1 MGKKLR
7 FWTGAAIGAALQ
19 YLYDPKAGPSRRALL
34 RDQFTDWAL
43 DTRDGVVGKKL
54 SARALPDSGRAGLR
68 PSQQRSRLLKLNHQE
83 ATHNQYQGGWASARP

>member
-7 FWTGAAIGAALQ
+7 FWTGAALGAVLQ

-34 RDQFTDWAL
+34 RDHFTDWAL

-54 SARALPDSGRAGLR
+54 ALGPFRTPERWPTSVAAAVALFNSPR
-68 PSQQRSRLLKLNHQE
+68 PP
-83 ATHNQYQGGWASARP
+83 YQSTQPMGQGVG

>member
-7 FWTGAAIGAALQ
+7 FWAGAALGAGLQ

-34 RDQFTDWAL
+34 RDQITDWAL

-54 SARALPDSGRAGLR
+54 ALGPFRSPAALAYVPRSSRAFSAF
-68 PSQQRSRLLKLNHQE
+68 E
-83 ATHNQYQGGWASARP
+83 

>member
-7 FWTGAAIGAALQ
+7 FWAGAALGATFQ

-34 RDQFTDWAL
+34 RDQITAWAL

-54 SARALPDSGRAGLR
+54 ALGPFRTPAALAYARHSSDRAF
-68 PSQQRSRLLKLNHQE
+68 
-83 ATHNQYQGGWASARP
+83 

>member
-7 FWTGAAIGAALQ
+7 FWTGAVLGAALQ

-43 DTRDGVVGKKL
+43 DTRDGAVGKKL
-54 SARALPDSGRAGLR
+54 ALGPFHTPTALAYARRSSSRAF
-68 PSQQRSRLLKLNHQE
+68 
-83 ATHNQYQGGWASARP
+83 